1 MATTTAQLPIDFYH
15 LLSAELAERLDF
27 STLFNCIASSAQIAN
42 SGAIAA
48 LYRYET

>member
-1 MATTTAQLPIDFYH
+1 MATAQALPVDLYH

-48 LYRYET
+48 LYR

>member
-1 MATTTAQLPIDFYH
+1 MATATAKSLPVDLYH

-27 STLFNCIASSAQIAN
+27 PTLYNCITSSAQIAN

-48 LYRYET
+48 LYR